1 MHNFAAITFGEM
13 SLHFARSMNSQ
24 MFAVL
29 SAVPPLQNISPLLRS
44 MSLTTVARITFHPVN
59 VAFSDLGS
67 CPEACSL
74 HSQPWHMQ
82 ALAQEGSPGGVPRSW
97 FFSHTMKLTLNN
109 FKRPHISDKTR
120 QVIC

>member
-59 VAFSDLGS
+59 V
-67 CPEACSL
+67 
-74 HSQPWHMQ
+74 
-82 ALAQEGSPGGVPRSW
+82 
-97 FFSHTMKLTLNN
+97 NN
-109 FKRPHISDKTR
+109 FKRPYISDKLGSSYANH
-120 QVIC
+120 CDPPCLL